1 MLKAIIVD
9 DEKHCQDRLLL
20 LLKAFDTVQVLNVA
34 SSYEEG
40 LAAIKKYSPQVVFL
54 DVQLHDRTGF
64 ELLHAVPDINF
75 EVIFTTGYDNY
86 ALEAFK
92 FSALDYLLKPIAE
105 EDVYTALEKLTK
117 KISLQEISKKMEVLF
132 HNLEGQKAS
141 DFQKI
146 AVPTV
151 DGLSMIAINDIV
163 RCQSDVNYTHLYLKS
178 DSKLTVAKTLKY
190 FESLL
195 EKHHFYRAHQSHL
208 INLTCVDKYVK
219 GKGGYALMND
229 GSHIEIAVR
238 RKEDFL
244 KKLMG

>member
-1 MLKAIIVD
+1 MLRAIIID
-9 DEKHCQDRLLL
+9 DEKHCQDRLFSLL
-20 LLKAFDTVQVLNVA
+20 GAHGAIQVESMVSSFD
-34 SSYEEG
+34 EG
-40 LAAIKKYSPQVVFL
+40 VVAIKKHNPQVVFL

-64 ELLHAVPDINF
+64 ELLQELPHVNF
-75 EVIFTTGYDNY
+75 EVIFTTGYDTY

-105 EDVYTALEKLTK
+105 DDLHVALEKLRE

-132 HNLEGQKAS
+132 YNLDNQKAS
-141 DFQKI
+141 NFRKI

-151 DGLSMIAINDIV
+151 DGLSMIAITDIV
-163 RCQSDVNYTHLYLKS
+163 RCQSDVNYTHLFLKA
-178 DSKLTVAKTLKY
+178 DRKLTVAKTLKY
-190 FESLL
+190 FEALL
-195 EKHHFYRAHQSHL
+195 EKHHFYRTHQSHL
-208 INLTCVDKYVK
+208 VNLSCVDKYVK

-229 GSHIEIAVR
+229 GSHIEVAVR

>member
-20 LLKAFDTVQVLNVA
+20 LLKTYGTVEVQEVA
-34 SSYEEG
+34 SSFEEG
-40 LAAIKKYSPQVVFL
+40 LDAIKRYSPQVVFL
-54 DVQLHDRTGF
+54 DIQLHNKTGF
-64 ELLHAVPDINF
+64 ELLQAVPSINF

-105 EDVYTALEKLTK
+105 DDLHTALEKLKK
-117 KISLQEISKKMEVLF
+117 KISLQEISQKMEVLF
-132 HNLEGQKAS
+132 QNLEGQKTS

-151 DGLSMIAINDIV
+151 DGLSMIAIKDIV
-163 RCQSDVNYTHLYLKS
+163 RCQSDINYTHLYLK
-178 DSKLTVAKTLKY
+178 DDKKLTVAKTLKY
-190 FESLL
+190 FEALL
-195 EKHHFYRAHQSHL
+195 DKHHFYRTHQSHL
-208 INLTCVDKYVK
+208 INLACVDKYVK

-229 GSHIEIAVR
+229 GSHIEVAVR

>member
-1 MLKAIIVD
+1 MLNAIIVD

-20 LLKAFDTVQVLNVA
+20 LLNAFDTVLVLNVA

-40 LAAIKKYSPQVVFL
+40 LAAIKKYSPHVVFL

-64 ELLHAVPDINF
+64 ELLQAVPDINF
-75 EVIFTTGYDNY
+75 EVIFTTGYDTY

-105 EDVYTALEKLTK
+105 EDLHTALEKLTK
-117 KISLQEISKKMEVLF
+117 KVSLQEISKKMEVLF

-151 DGLSMIAINDIV
+151 DGLSMIAIYDIV
-163 RCQSDVNYTHLYLKS
+163 RCQSDVNYTHLYLKG
-178 DSKLTVAKTLKY
+178 DRKLTVAKTLKY
-190 FESLL
+190 FEALL

-229 GSHIEIAVR
+229 GSHIEVAVR